1 MSAGFDRDSLVAA
14 SGSRPNPPYGLDP
27 ELTFYCPQE
36 NLEALDLPVVS
47 DFLRW
52 AEEEYEPPAGGG
64 PAVLV
69 LLPCQKVKPYALSP
83 EHRSINRSLAEA
95 GYEPQARGDW
105 PEALGDLADASLLS
119 NAPLVG
125 NGLRVDRAV
134 ISEPFGFVPYEA
146 MYHWRG
152 EPSPCAAYDDPGLFE
167 HRGLACTWRSDC
179 TSVAPKSGSHW
190 RWGDNERAAYVETHN
205 RLARSMARALSR
217 IASRYEGIYAYVA
230 PKLTHRSFIVDRD
243 GRTAVGLSNSRRV
256 AGEQRELV
264 GVNDIEPGLVRV
276 VPDPGE
282 LEVMREMLGGRLP
295 AKLLG
300 NSMSLENLN
309 RAIESSRG

>member
-1 MSAGFDRDSLVAA
+1 MSRGFDRTTLVAA

-47 DFLRW
+47 SFLDW
-52 AEEEYEPPAGGG
+52 AENCYKPPAVKG
-64 PAVLV
+64 PAVLL

-83 EHRSINRSLAEA
+83 EHRSINAALIGA
-95 GYEPQARGDW
+95 GYRPQGRGDW
-105 PEALGDLADASLLS
+105 PQELGELAADELLS
-119 NAPLVG
+119 NEPLEG

-146 MYHWRG
+146 MYHWGG
-152 EPSPCAAYDDPGLFE
+152 ELSPCAAYDDPGLFE
-167 HRGLACTWRSDC
+167 HRGLACTWRPDC
-179 TSVAPKSGSHW
+179 TSIPPQAGRIW

-205 RLARSMARALSR
+205 RLAESMAAALGR
-217 IASRYEGIYAYVA
+217 ISGRYEQIIAYVA
-230 PKLTHRSFIVDRD
+230 PKLTHRSFIVDRE
-243 GRTAVGLSNSRRV
+243 GRRAVGLANSRRV
-256 AGEQRELV
+256 GGVNRELV

-282 LEVMREMLGGRLP
+282 LAALRDELGGRLP
-295 AKLLG
+295 SKLLG
-300 NSMSLENLN
+300 HRLSLENLN
-309 RAIESSRG
+309 RAIGSNRG